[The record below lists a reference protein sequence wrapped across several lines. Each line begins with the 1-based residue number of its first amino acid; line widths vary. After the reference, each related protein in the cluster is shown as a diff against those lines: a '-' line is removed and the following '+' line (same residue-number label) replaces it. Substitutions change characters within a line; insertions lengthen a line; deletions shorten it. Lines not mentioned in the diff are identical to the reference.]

1 MQPRVEKCA
10 SASRR
15 PSSWLTPRPK
25 HTMADAPTDF
35 APADFAMP
43 GEVSAPG
50 ASSAD
55 DYVAEYRSAA
65 RTDWEVMA
73 QGLKQ
78 RQKANDADKKKGS
91 KAKRAKK
98 DGKGSDSEE
107 SDSDSDDKFDDDNG
121 PLCGRRFWIAL
132 AAFFCAL
139 LIVGSYQAYLW
150 MNPQPLSCSLE
161 VARPQKFKVDVTD
174 FFRPKVSSALQLV
187 LSLKNRNMLRSM
199 LLEQCKV
206 AVFEEETGLK
216 LGSVQQNSLV
226 LAPFSTTS
234 VTLSL
239 QGLASQL
246 PQEEQRR
253 LAAMFLAK
261 KALLLT
267 IVATASSRVSRPP
280 EPRT

>member
-1 MQPRVEKCA
+1 MI
-10 SASRR
+10 
-15 PSSWLTPRPK
+15 
-25 HTMADAPTDF
+25 
-35 APADFAMP
+35 AMTNLMTTT
-43 GEVSAPG
+43 V
-50 ASSAD
+50 
-55 DYVAEYRSAA
+55 RSA
-65 RTDWEVMA
+65 
-73 QGLKQ
+73 
-78 RQKANDADKKKGS
+78 
-91 KAKRAKK
+91 
-98 DGKGSDSEE
+98 
-107 SDSDSDDKFDDDNG
+107 
-121 PLCGRRFWIAL
+121 GRRFWIAL

-246 PQEEQRR
+246 PQEQRR